1 MESEGDEASHQHP
14 KRNKPT
20 SSAPFSST
28 SVQDSSSEFPV
39 LPADL
44 ISEILFKLPVKSHL
58 KFKSVSKS
66 WLGLI
71 SSPKFVKS
79 HINISSDNNSLLY
92 DHVTKAID
100 FDFPPNKS
108 NKSSIKAV
116 GSANG
121 LIYVVLGHSDLFLW
135 NPSIRKFKK
144 LPSPRIVFLY
154 MYGFGYDELNADYK
168 VVCLTQKV
176 YDDDSRY
183 NVDKIYS
190 LNNNSWKRL
199 DEFRIGKLSNQTGM
213 FVNGKLRWENTT
225 KHFGCYSDWDVIFI
239 DLADGRWGEME
250 KPFYSEGKLRFEP
263 CLGVLENDLSMLCHH
278 LGSHADVWVM
288 KEYGVKESWTKM
300 FIIKYPY
307 DNMGYSVFGPPFCM
321 SSEGE
326 ILFRNDSVFMI
337 YNPNDDSIRFPKV
350 SNFGPLVEATLY
362 IESLVWLFVANGT
375 TNATTS
381 KDTKFTDEDIRVI
394 NK

>member
-1 MESEGDEASHQHP
+1 MEASHQHP
-14 KRNKPT
+14 KRKKPT

-28 SVQDSSSEFPV
+28 SGQDLSSEFPV
-39 LPADL
+39 LLADL
-44 ISEILFKLPVKSHL
+44 ISEILFKLPLKSLL

-71 SSPKFVKS
+71 SSDNKYYTRHRFMLGFDPRQLTWIFLR
-79 HINISSDNNSLLY
+79 INPTNQ
-92 DHVTKAID
+92 
-100 FDFPPNKS
+100 
-108 NKSSIKAV
+108 SIKAV

-121 LIYVVLGHSDLFLW
+121 LICVVISYSDLFLW

-144 LPSPRIVFLY
+144 LPSPRIGFLY
-154 MYGFGYDELNADYK
+154 MYGFGYDELNDDYYK

-176 YDDDSRY
+176 YDDDSHY
-183 NVDKIYS
+183 NVGKIYS
-190 LNNNSWKRL
+190 LKNNSWKRL
-199 DEFRIGKLSNQTGM
+199 DDFRIGRLSNQTGM
-213 FVNGKLRWENTT
+213 FVNGKLYWANTA
-225 KHFGCYSDWDVIFI
+225 KHFGCYSDWDIIFV

-250 KPFYSEGKLRFEP
+250 KPCYAEGELSFKP
-263 CLGVLENDLSMLCHH
+263 CLGVLGNDLSMLCHH

-307 DNMGYSVFGPPFCM
+307 DNMGYSVFGSPFCM

-337 YNPNDDSIRFPKV
+337 YNPNDDDSIRFPKV
-350 SNFGPLVEATLY
+350 SNFGPLVEAMLFVQ
-362 IESLVWLFVANGT
+362 SLSWPFVANGT
-375 TNATTS
+375 SNATTS
-381 KDTKFTDEDIRVI
+381 KDAIQMKTIV
-394 NK
+394 

>member
-44 ISEILFKLPVKSHL
+44 ISEILFKLPEVQEIA
-58 KFKSVSKS
+58 F
-66 WLGLI
+66 
-71 SSPKFVKS
+71 
-79 HINISSDNNSLLY
+79 
-92 DHVTKAID
+92 
-100 FDFPPNKS
+100 
-108 NKSSIKAV
+108 
-116 GSANG
+116 
-121 LIYVVLGHSDLFLW
+121 
-135 NPSIRKFKK
+135 
-144 LPSPRIVFLY
+144 SPRIVFLY
-154 MYGFGYDELNADYK
+154 MYGFGYDELNADCK

-199 DEFRIGKLSNQTGM
+199 DEFRIGKLSNQT
-213 FVNGKLRWENTT
+213 
-225 KHFGCYSDWDVIFI
+225 
-239 DLADGRWGEME
+239 
-250 KPFYSEGKLRFEP
+250 EGKLRFEP

-307 DNMGYSVFGPPFCM
+307 DNMGYSVFGPPFCL

-326 ILFRNDSVFMI
+326 ISFRNDSVFMI

>member
-44 ISEILFKLPVKSHL
+44 ISEILFKLP
-58 KFKSVSKS
+58 
-66 WLGLI
+66 
-71 SSPKFVKS
+71 
-79 HINISSDNNSLLY
+79 
-92 DHVTKAID
+92 AID

-121 LIYVVLGHSDLFLW
+121 LICVVLGYSDLFLW

-154 MYGFGYDELNADYK
+154 MYGFGYDELNDDYK

-190 LNNNSWKRL
+190 LKNNSWKCL

-213 FVNGKLRWENTT
+213 FVNGKLHWENTT

-239 DLADGRWGEME
+239 DLTDGRWGEME

-321 SSEGE
+321 SSEGK
-326 ILFRNDSVFMI
+326 ILLRNDSVFMI

-362 IESLVWLFVANGT
+362 VESLVWLFVANGT
-375 TNATTS
+375 TNATIS